1 MLHLDRMCY
10 WVFLLCLVGMIPSIS
25 LVTFIDELACLFM
38 GVIMA
43 LDCVFNGNY
52 KRYKGVFLIIAI
64 LAGYALYSLPLGY
77 NTAPYIAEDFIIQL
91 KPFIPFYVIFAIKPQ
106 FTANEKAIA
115 RAVCIVNVLIG
126 LFLFSFFR
134 WTLYDSIMSH
144 PMEVG
149 ITAIVCGY
157 VYLTFSIK
165 PDGTVSKGTI
175 ATIVLILTCGLLS
188 TRAKYYGEFV
198 LTLSMLFFYRYGITK
213 HLKLSHVIF
222 IAAIAAIFIAVSWNK
237 FHYYFI
243 EGTVDVGADNP
254 EDFAMNF
261 ARPMLYA
268 TFGMILVDHT
278 LLGTGLASFATYAS
292 QHNYSNLYFE
302 YSLDK
307 IWGLSPSFPN
317 FICDAFFPELAQFG
331 VVGIVFFIV
340 FWRWLYKRVRV
351 LIRTNHIKYRYHFV
365 IASLIIAFV
374 LIESIAN
381 TAFVK
386 MSGMIMMM
394 LLGMICGKGQTVMRQ
409 LKDGKIAQT
418 SIFT

>member
-64 LAGYALYSLPLGY
+64 MAGYALYSLPLGY

-157 VYLTFSIK
+157 VYLTFSI
-165 PDGTVSKGTI
+165 
-175 ATIVLILTCGLLS
+175 
-188 TRAKYYGEFV
+188 
-198 LTLSMLFFYRYGITK
+198 
-213 HLKLSHVIF
+213 
-222 IAAIAAIFIAVSWNK
+222 
-237 FHYYFI
+237 
-243 EGTVDVGADNP
+243 
-254 EDFAMNF
+254 
-261 ARPMLYA
+261 
-268 TFGMILVDHT
+268 
-278 LLGTGLASFATYAS
+278 
-292 QHNYSNLYFE
+292 
-302 YSLDK
+302 
-307 IWGLSPSFPN
+307 
-317 FICDAFFPELAQFG
+317 
-331 VVGIVFFIV
+331 
-340 FWRWLYKRVRV
+340 
-351 LIRTNHIKYRYHFV
+351 
-365 IASLIIAFV
+365 
-374 LIESIAN
+374 
-381 TAFVK
+381 
-386 MSGMIMMM
+386 
-394 LLGMICGKGQTVMRQ
+394 
-409 LKDGKIAQT
+409 
-418 SIFT
+418 

>member
-25 LVTFIDELACLFM
+25 LVTFIDELACLLM
-38 GVIMA
+38 GAIMA

-115 RAVCIVNVLIG
+115 RAVCIVNVLFSC
-126 LFLFSFFR
+126 FLFIFFE
-134 WTLYDSIMSH
+134 WTLFDTIMFH

-149 ITAIVCGY
+149 VVAIVCSY
-157 VYLTFSIK
+157 IYLTFSIK
-165 PDGTVSKGTI
+165 PDGTMSQRALVVITLM
-175 ATIVLILTCGLLS
+175 LIGGLLS

-198 LTLSMLFFYRYGITK
+198 FTLSMIFFYRYGITK
-213 HLKLSHVIF
+213 HLKLSHVLLTSVLIGLF
-222 IAAIAAIFIAVSWNK
+222 IIVIWDK
-237 FHYYFI
+237 FYFYFI
-243 EGTVDVGADNP
+243 EGTTNLSSSNP
-254 EDFAMNF
+254 EEFARNF

-268 TFGMILVDHT
+268 TFGMILIDHT
-278 LLGTGLASFATYAS
+278 LLGSGLASFATYAS

-302 YSLDK
+302 YGLDK

-331 VVGIVFFIV
+331 VVGIVLFIMY
-340 FWRWLYKRVRV
+340 WRWIYKWPLA
-351 LIRTNHIKYRYHFV
+351 LIRYHHEQYRYQFVVAILV
-365 IASLIIAFV
+365 IAFF
-374 LIESIAN
+374 LIESVGN
-381 TAFVK
+381 SAFVK
-386 MSGMIMMM
+386 MSGMMMM
-394 LLGMICGKGQTVMRQ
+394 MILGMICGEGQTVTRQ
-409 LKDGKIAQT
+409 LKDGKIAQP
-418 SIFT
+418 SIIT